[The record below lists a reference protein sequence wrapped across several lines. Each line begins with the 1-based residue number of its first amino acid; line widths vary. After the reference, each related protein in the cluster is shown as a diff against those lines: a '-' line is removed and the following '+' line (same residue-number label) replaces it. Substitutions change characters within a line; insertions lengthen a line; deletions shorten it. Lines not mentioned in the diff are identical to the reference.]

1 MTCQITNN
9 CFFFYSEMN
18 CLWLIKPAFQDNNT
32 RLVFQFQSQSL
43 EKGVITACTDYVTI
57 EGLGGIFFLQ
67 SCFWY
72 MTSK

>member
-1 MTCQITNN
+1 
-9 CFFFYSEMN
+9 MN

-57 EGLGGIFFLQ
+57 EGLGGILYKVVSVYDFKVISWCCVLSFRII
-67 SCFWY
+67 SD
-72 MTSK
+72 